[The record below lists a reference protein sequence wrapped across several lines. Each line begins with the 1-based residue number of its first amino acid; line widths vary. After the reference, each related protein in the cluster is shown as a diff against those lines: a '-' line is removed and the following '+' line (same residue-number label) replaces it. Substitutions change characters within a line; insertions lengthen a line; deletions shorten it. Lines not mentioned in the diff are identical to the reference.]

1 MLGLTFDKLLI
12 IGVLAA
18 VLVGPQ
24 RLPYYTKRLTETL
37 RAFRSFMES
46 ARKRAETHT
55 GVPLNEW
62 ESWDLRQYDPR
73 RIVREA
79 LDSAP
84 TAAADRD
91 TAAEPESEDP
101 AAEPLIPDLEAE
113 SSAGAAC
120 EHHPP
125 VVAEKPRYIVTG
137 SSGHPR
143 RVLVNPQASPAAQT
157 SAAQP
162 AEEPMVPA
170 EDSQALA
177 AAAESQ

>member
-24 RLPYYTKRLTETL
+24 QLPYYTKRLTETL
-37 RAFRSFMES
+37 RTFRSYMES
-46 ARKRAETHT
+46 ARKRAEAQT

-73 RIVREA
+73 RILREA
-79 LDSAP
+79 LEEKPVED
-84 TAAADRD
+84 
-91 TAAEPESEDP
+91 EPE
-101 AAEPLIPDLEAE
+101 DL
-113 SSAGAAC
+113 AGQ
-120 EHHPP
+120 
-125 VVAEKPRYIVTG
+125 EKPKYIITG

-162 AEEPMVPA
+162 AEEPKVPA